1 MLDVSKTILAN
12 NQILGQY
19 RPVIIDGSSMGFAF
33 ANHEKFCAEGIRVA
47 YECFKCLG
55 YEDDNIIIILKH
67 IPEHY
72 KSGHDQAIIDFYHKL
87 GILYYCP
94 SRYVFF
100 WPRASIA
107 EAVLRMTLLLLVF
120 LFLLFLLLLTNF
132 YHSKIDWFICYLF
145 FKIFEK

>member
-1 MLDVSKTILAN
+1 MHLRFLVGEQITQALQDGHDQDVADR
-12 NQILGQY
+12 QCGQCH
-19 RPVIIDGSSMGFAF
+19 

-100 WPRASIA
+100 LPRASIA
-107 EAVLRMTLLLLVF
+107 EAVLRMTLLLL
-120 LFLLFLLLLTNF
+120 LTNF
-132 YHSKIDWFICYLF
+132 YHI
-145 FKIFEK
+145 FKVPTKFVKSVNFL